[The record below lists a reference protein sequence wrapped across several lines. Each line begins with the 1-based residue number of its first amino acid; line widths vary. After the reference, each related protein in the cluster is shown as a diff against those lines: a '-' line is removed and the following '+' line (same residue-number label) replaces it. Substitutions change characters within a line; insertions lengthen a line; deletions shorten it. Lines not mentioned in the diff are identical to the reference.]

1 MLSFNDR
8 SLSSWLKSF
17 EDLVDKGFVQYKQI
31 MENLSFLVETDETPD
46 KYIINA
52 HLHDY
57 SMKDIQLEVFDQA
70 VRIVA
75 QRNEST
81 QIENSLNKARQFN
94 GQVKRI
100 ERVIPLPF
108 RIRQEDLRA
117 TFGDGVLKISI
128 PKKALPNYID
138 IETEE
143 EKS

>member
-1 MLSFNDR
+1 
-8 SLSSWLKSF
+8 
-17 EDLVDKGFVQYKQI
+17 
-31 MENLSFLVETDETPD
+31 
-46 KYIINA
+46 
-52 HLHDY
+52 
-57 SMKDIQLEVFDQA
+57 MKDIQLEVFDQA

-81 QIENSLNKARQFN
+81 HVENSLNKARQFN
-94 GQVKRI
+94 SDVKRI

-117 TFGDGVLKISI
+117 TFGDGILKISI

>member
-17 EDLVDKGFVQYKQI
+17 EDLVDKGFIQYKQI

-46 KYIINA
+46 SYIIHA

-75 QRNEST
+75 QRNENT
-81 QIENSLNKARQFN
+81 QVENALNKSRQFS

-128 PKKALPNYID
+128 PKNALPNYID

-143 EKS
+143 QES